1 MGTYVMFTR
10 LSHDALRAANAPEEL
25 CRAVMERVHRECPG
39 VAWRLS
45 YAVLGGPAD
54 YLDIFTAPDI
64 ETAAKVAAIVRTV
77 AHAQTEIWAATE
89 WATFVE
95 LMRSLRPASAA
106 A

>member
-10 LSHDALRAANAPEEL
+10 LSHDALQAANSPEDL

-39 VAWRLS
+39 VAWKLS

-77 AHAQTEIWAATE
+77 AYAQTEIWAATE

>member
-10 LSHDALRAANAPEEL
+10 LSHDALQAANSPEDL

-39 VAWRLS
+39 VAWKLS

-64 ETAAKVAAIVRTV
+64 EPRRRWLPSSALSLTPRP
-77 AHAQTEIWAATE
+77 
-89 WATFVE
+89 
-95 LMRSLRPASAA
+95 RSGRQRSGPRS
-106 A
+106 